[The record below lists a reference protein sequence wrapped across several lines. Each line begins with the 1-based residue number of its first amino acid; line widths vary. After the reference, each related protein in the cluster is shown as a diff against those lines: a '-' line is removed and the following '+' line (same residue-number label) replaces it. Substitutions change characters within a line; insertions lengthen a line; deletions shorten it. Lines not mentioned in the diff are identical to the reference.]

1 MNFADR
7 LAQLKGSR
15 LTSVTAVEYESPPRE
30 EIYAVG
36 TQIRISDGTV
46 LDAQF
51 WRLLKEAHPRISI
64 FDHRQQYGLPSPI
77 DAVSVLRDEV
87 TDKKIVDA
95 TMNAAGDLLFLM
107 EGDLTLEIFNFTAFE
122 IWEVTFSDGTSQLSN
137 YAFDGGTR

>member
-1 MNFADR
+1 MDRRSEVTRCARRCGDAMNFADR

-15 LTSVTAVEYESPPRE
+15 LTSVRALEYESPPRE

-36 TQIRISDGTV
+36 TKITISDGTV

-64 FDHRQQYGLPSPI
+64 FDHRQQYSLPNPI

-87 TDKKIVDA
+87 TDKKIVGDA
-95 TMNAAGDLLFLM
+95 YDPMNDTWMPFSVDLAN
-107 EGDLTLEIFNFTAFE
+107 G
-122 IWEVTFSDGTSQLSN
+122 EVV
-137 YAFDGGTR
+137 GGSYPPELPT